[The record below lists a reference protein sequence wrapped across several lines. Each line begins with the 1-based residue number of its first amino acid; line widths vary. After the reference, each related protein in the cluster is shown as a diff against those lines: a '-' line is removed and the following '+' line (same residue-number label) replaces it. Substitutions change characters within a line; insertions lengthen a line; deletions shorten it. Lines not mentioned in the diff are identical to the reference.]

1 MTPGDRP
8 SWGQGMAV
16 AALGTTIFACV
27 AIGFGAGYLADRWL
41 GTQPWLSL
49 VGFGLGVA
57 AAALNLVRAIRALNR
72 MEDGSDDDV

>member
-1 MTPGDRP
+1 MTAGGGS
-8 SWGQGMAV
+8 SWRQGMAV

-27 AIGFGAGYLADRWL
+27 ILGFGAGYLADGWL

-49 VGFGLGVA
+49 LGFGLGVA

-72 MEDGSDDDV
+72 MGDDDGA

>member
-1 MTPGDRP
+1 
-8 SWGQGMAV
+8 MAV

-41 GTQPWLSL
+41 ETQPWFALL
-49 VGFGLGVA
+49 GFGLGVG

-72 MEDGSDDDV
+72 MEDGSDDDA